1 MKLYNPYRV
10 VVVKV
15 VVVDAATATEV
26 RLVNVV
32 IWLLTAFIN
41 CSEYKCM

>member
-1 MKLYNPYRV
+1 

-26 RLVNVV
+26 RLVNTV
-32 IWLLTAFIN
+32 IWLLNTFIDY
-41 CSEYKCM
+41 SEYKYR